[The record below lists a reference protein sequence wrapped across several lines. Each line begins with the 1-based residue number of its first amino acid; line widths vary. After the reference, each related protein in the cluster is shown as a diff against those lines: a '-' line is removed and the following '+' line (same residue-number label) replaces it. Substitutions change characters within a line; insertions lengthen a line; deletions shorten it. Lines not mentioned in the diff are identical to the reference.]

1 MGWFG
6 KLRAVNGIFTT
17 FTVFFLSTSCALA
30 DTHTAEFA
38 SRTVAAARSQIGVTV
53 HYDPAYRSLA
63 YPGGDIERS
72 RGVCSDVVIRA
83 LRDAHSVD
91 LQALVHRDMKA
102 NFSAYPKT
110 WGLSRPDRNI
120 DHRRVLNLRRY
131 FERAGISLPLTS
143 DPAAYLP
150 GDIVSWNLGG
160 GLTHIGVV
168 AEAQSTT
175 GTPLIIHNIGYGT
188 KHDNILFSF
197 EITGHFRPDLK
208 SW

>member
-1 MGWFG
+1 MNIRYIPRFHE
-6 KLRAVNGIFTT
+6 GIFATI
-17 FTVFFLSTSCALA
+17 VGFFL
-30 DTHTAEFA
+30 F
-38 SRTVAAARSQIGVTV
+38 TVAASGQAQQPDFATLTVSASRAQIGVTL

-63 YPGGDIERS
+63 YPGGDIDRS
-72 RGVCSDVVIRA
+72 RGVCSDVIIRA
-83 LRDAHSVD
+83 LRDAHVID
-91 LQALVHRDMKA
+91 LQQLVHRDMKA
-102 NFSAYPKT
+102 NFSAYPT
-110 WGLSRPDRNI
+110 RWGLTRTDRNI

-143 DPAAYLP
+143 DPTAYQP

-168 AEAQSTT
+168 AEARSPS

-188 KHDNILFSF
+188 KRDDILFTF
-197 EITGHFRPDLK
+197 EITGHFRPGLK